1 MKISRYDVILFNRYY
16 TRMELIF
23 QEFIFLSKT
32 DQRVIES
39 QDIFGHLK
47 RLIDFTSESKKLLNL
62 LAITSFLE

>member
-1 MKISRYDVILFNRYY
+1 MKISQYDVILFNRYY